1 MLGGELDARLKELTE
16 KAKAA
21 AAGPNVLPLKRA

>member
-1 MLGGELDARLKELTE
+1 MLGGELDARLKELAE

-21 AAGPNVLPLKRA
+21 VANVVPMRRGA